1 MGVARITL
9 LREGERPLFLWN
21 KSLPLAPPSFRTNP
35 KAGVA
40 VVQRQPYVEEQRLLT
55 LVL

>member
-21 KSLPLAPPSFRTNP
+21 KILPLAPPSFRTNP
-35 KAGVA
+35 KVGVA